1 MVMAHNFGRP
11 PAEIAREGG
20 LGVQPMMPLGRS
32 AIADSVFAPDMP
44 PPMRRPMG
52 VMPPPPMR
60 RPMGMMPPPS
70 PDYGLAPR
78 LAWMR
83 RLQDAASSVG
93 LPERRTLPSVYNWH
107 NRNSQL
113 VSDFLRNPPWH
124 RQGFGR
130 PIQEAPL
137 PRPSWMRQ

>member
-44 PPMRRPMG
+44 PPMRRPSLS
-52 VMPPPPMR
+52 PLSQR
-60 RPMGMMPPPS
+60 ELQRMPPPS

-137 PRPSWMRQ
+137 PRLPWMRQ